1 MTKIGRNDP
10 CPCGS
15 DKKFKRCH
23 GDGREMSP
31 PISAVLEE
39 FFEESQKIEGHT
51 FEHIGS
57 TLGELAREL
66 QSFDQISCVTAI
78 AALQS
83 VADNRNCIVRLDALV
98 HLAAIHCRG
107 TRPADVQ
114 SLDRWLNRSL
124 RDSALSR
131 REDPA
136 EDVAIGNIMTASGN
150 YRVFTGD
157 SSYPDYYAQDVL
169 DALENGPKTLDSVRT
184 QCQSLLKI
192 SDLLAARRGY
202 SRLAGEPKHEA
213 GDVWLPAT
221 NAELADLSQ
230 SALLHTNDLAALGIA
245 NESVQAFSI
254 VIQDFCAAA
263 RSSIPGEIRR
273 KPLIAAGDL
282 FIIAHPT
289 AIPMAVIAHVFSSI
303 KGLGLL
309 AGMENSLGGLQGE
322 CTLRESAYGVPHS
335 DFLTTLLPQEGAPP
349 PPFVSQ
355 TAFRFDRDKYFHLLF
370 LHDDVYD
377 IEATGAVAHWEPAF
391 RETLGEFIEASSKR
405 FLDEGSCTGGL
416 TLVVMGG
423 IWRGCAMRLPREL
436 PPGCGLQMW
445 SSADFDQLMANERRW
460 RLLLWKLSMQRRVLE
475 TLGVRLQAISDANL
489 YSMWT
494 HNDYRFFPRE
504 GEADSPN
511 FVAYGA
517 EFIFDMR
524 RDNRSGTDDHCVYR
538 PDRARWE
545 RVRKLNSRS
554 HFKEDAARK
563 TYGALSQKR
572 PGILEG
578 AVETAK
584 RAWWIDCA
592 VSTTDSVR
600 RDLLFQMWETVVNWV
615 ERVAPTLD
623 ELVPELGD
631 VNPIL
636 TLDVSEIERHEDWTF
651 EAMAGAGV
659 TSLPIQISGASAS
672 LQLPIAMVAM
682 EYSPRNEAERLL
694 VRTISRIALAVAGVG
709 EDQGRLE
716 AIDQSL
722 SLSDSHRFMHL
733 FRARDV
739 RDFLH
744 ELDHE
749 DPELLH
755 NDELAFGAIQIAQEA
770 SLQAPLKTN
779 SIEASNHLLHQLVDA
794 FWTRIKARLSEI
806 DRVDLVSSCVLN
818 HERLLRDLDR
828 WKKTSRA
835 VASLHSDRSDVL
847 KASQLLK
854 EKRDRTQITTRILV
868 EMAICTCPL
877 SGGRPAIQVDIDY
890 LGSQVLLLIATAAH
904 SDAIRAGCAK
914 PAIQVSRLGDFVFE
928 DNFMGVM
935 VPYLTS
941 HFEASHLADVM
952 RYAEL
957 FESEAEAPTPEEE
970 IFGNAFVQSF
980 LGEFGISPARLALAG
995 VLLGEDA
1002 MRLEAF
1008 VITRTAESL
1017 HDVLIE
1023 GGLAESE
1030 VDAIFKNFTLKP
1042 RERWDAAQKPFRD
1055 KDWFP
1060 WRFRRRLSLMSRP
1073 IVDLGNASVFYA
1085 PGFCEDS
1092 FRHNVMEC
1100 FHGAFD
1106 TEYFLTRGMKEYCG
1120 SVNAR
1125 RGLDFN
1131 RVIAEIFLAQGW
1143 SVRVETA
1150 MTELGAPAQDAL
1162 GDVDVLAWKENT
1174 VCVCECKELLFA
1186 RTIGE
1191 VASQLVRF
1199 RGSRGDDLDKH
1210 LRRVRFLE
1218 GHRREVAQLTGI
1230 EGARIRS
1237 FLVTSKVVPM
1247 QFVEDRGA
1255 EVVWADQL
1263 TQGYLDGL
1271 LARS

>member
-1 MTKIGRNDP
+1 
-10 CPCGS
+10 
-15 DKKFKRCH
+15 
-23 GDGREMSP
+23 MSP
-31 PISAVLEE
+31 PISAVQKE
-39 FFEESQKIEGHT
+39 FFEESQEIEDNT
-51 FEHIGS
+51 FEHIGG
-57 TLGELAREL
+57 TLGELVGEL
-66 QSFDQISCVTAI
+66 QSFDRNSCVTAI

-83 VADNRNCIVRLDALV
+83 VADNRNRIVRLDALV

-107 TRPADVQ
+107 TRPVDVQ
-114 SLDRWLNRSL
+114 SLDRWLNRFL

-169 DALENGPKTLDSVRT
+169 DALENGPRTLDSVRT

-202 SRLAGEPKHEA
+202 SRLAGEAEYEA
-213 GDVWLPAT
+213 GDVWTPAT
-221 NAELADLSQ
+221 DAELADLSQ
-230 SALLHTNDLAALGIA
+230 SALVHTNDLAALGIA
-245 NESVQAFSI
+245 NESIQTFSI
-254 VIQDFCAAA
+254 TIQDFCAAA
-263 RSSIPGEIRR
+263 RRSILGEIRR
-273 KPLIAAGDL
+273 KPLIAVGDL

-289 AIPMAVIAHVFSSI
+289 AIPMAVIAHVFSAV

-309 AGMENSLGGLQGE
+309 AGMENSLGGLQGRR
-322 CTLRESAYGVPHS
+322 TLRESAHGVPHS
-335 DFLTTLLPQEGAPP
+335 DFLTTLLPREGAPSSR
-349 PPFVSQ
+349 FVSQ
-355 TAFRFDRDKYFHLLF
+355 TAFRFDRDKYCHLLF

-377 IEATGAVAHWEPAF
+377 IEAKGAVAHWEPAF
-391 RETLGEFIEASSKR
+391 RETLGEFIEASSKK
-405 FLDEGSCTGGL
+405 FLDEGICTGGL

-423 IWRGCAMRLPREL
+423 IWRGCAIRLPREL
-436 PPGCGLQMW
+436 RAGCGLQMW
-445 SSADFDQLMANERRW
+445 SSADFDSLIANERRW
-460 RLLLWKLSMQRRVLE
+460 KLLLWKLSMQQRALE
-475 TLGVRLQAISDANL
+475 TLGVHLQAISDANL

-494 HNDYRFFPRE
+494 HNDYRFFPRD
-504 GEADSPN
+504 GGADSPN

-524 RDNRSGTDDHCVYR
+524 RDNRSGTDDHCIYR

-554 HFKEDAARK
+554 YFKEDAARK
-563 TYGALSQKR
+563 TFGALSRKN
-572 PGILEG
+572 PGVLEG

-592 VSTTDSVR
+592 VSTTDSAR
-600 RDLLFQMWETVVNWV
+600 RDLLFQLWETVVNWI
-615 ERVAPTLD
+615 ERIAPTLN
-623 ELVPELGD
+623 ELIPELGD

-636 TLDVSEIERHEDWTF
+636 ILDVSEIERHEDWTF
-651 EAMAGAGV
+651 EAMAGAAV
-659 TSLPIQISGASAS
+659 TTLPIQVTGASAT
-672 LQLPIAMVAM
+672 LKLPVALVAM
-682 EYSPRNEAERLL
+682 GHSPRNEAERLL
-694 VRTISRIALAVAGVG
+694 VRTLACIALAVAGVG

-716 AIDQSL
+716 AIDRSL

-733 FRARDV
+733 FRTRDV

-755 NDELAFGAIQIAQEA
+755 NDELAFGALQIAQEA
-770 SLQAPLKTN
+770 SLSAPLKTD
-779 SIEASNHLLHQLVDA
+779 SIEESNHLLHQLVDA
-794 FWTRIKARLSEI
+794 FWIRIKTRLSEI
-806 DRVDLVSSCVLN
+806 DRVDLVSSCMLN

-835 VASLHSDRSDVL
+835 VASLHSDPNDVL
-847 KASQLLK
+847 KASQSLK

-868 EMAICTCPL
+868 EMAICACPL
-877 SGGRPAIQVDIDY
+877 SGGRFATQADIDY

-928 DNFMGVM
+928 DNFMDVM
-935 VPYLTS
+935 IPYMTS
-941 HFEASHLADVM
+941 HFEVSHLADVM
-952 RYAEL
+952 RYDEL
-957 FESEAEAPTPEEE
+957 FEPEAEAPKPEEE
-970 IFGNAFVQSF
+970 IFGKVFVDRF

-995 VLLGEDA
+995 VLLGENA
-1002 MRLEAF
+1002 IKLEAF
-1008 VITRTAESL
+1008 VITGTVESMSS
-1017 HDVLIE
+1017 VLIE

-1030 VDAIFKNFTLKP
+1030 VDAILKSFTLRP

-1073 IVDLGNASVFYA
+1073 IVDLGNGSVFYA

-1106 TEYFLTRGMKEYCG
+1106 TEYFLTRGMKEYSG
-1120 SVNAR
+1120 SVNAK

-1131 RVIAEIFLAQGW
+1131 RAIAEIFAGQGW
-1143 SVRVETA
+1143 SVRFEIA
-1150 MTELGAPAQDAL
+1150 MTELGAPTQDSL

-1186 RTIGE
+1186 RNIGE

-1199 RGSRGDDLDKH
+1199 RGNAGDDLDKH

-1218 GHRREVAQLTGI
+1218 GHGSEISRLTGI
-1230 EGARIRS
+1230 EGARILS
-1237 FLVTSKVVPM
+1237 LLVTSKVVPM

-1255 EVVWADQL
+1255 EIVWADQL
-1263 TQGYLDGL
+1263 TQEYIDGL
-1271 LARS
+1271 LAKT